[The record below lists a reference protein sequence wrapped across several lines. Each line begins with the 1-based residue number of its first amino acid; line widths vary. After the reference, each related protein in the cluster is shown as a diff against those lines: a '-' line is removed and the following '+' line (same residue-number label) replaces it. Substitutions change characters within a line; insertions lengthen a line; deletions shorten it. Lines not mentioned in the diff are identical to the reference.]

1 MVHRICT
8 LVSSLFSY
16 RFIRIPLHSMLMS
29 RCRAIQPKHNCA
41 LQASLLAH
49 LYFVCA
55 PPFLS
60 SFPSRG
66 FHSHSASL
74 HAHVALSR
82 YAAEAQVC
90 FASQLAR
97 TLILR
102 LRTARRNRQIVS
114 YRGLRKSHFVQVRFR
129 GFLVLLCLRPS
140 LPVLHRHL

>member
-49 LYFVCA
+49 LYFVCT

-60 SFPSRG
+60 YFPSRG

-74 HAHVALSR
+74 HAHDALSR

-102 LRTARRNRQIVS
+102 LHTAFS
-114 YRGLRKSHFVQVRFR
+114 
-129 GFLVLLCLRPS
+129 
-140 LPVLHRHL
+140 